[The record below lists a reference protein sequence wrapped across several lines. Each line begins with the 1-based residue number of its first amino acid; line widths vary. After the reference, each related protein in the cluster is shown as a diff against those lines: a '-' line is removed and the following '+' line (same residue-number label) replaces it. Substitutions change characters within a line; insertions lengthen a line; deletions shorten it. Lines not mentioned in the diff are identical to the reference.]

1 MAATT
6 PPWSWRRALRF
17 VDDVTG
23 STDELQRLRSELD
36 AREAEL
42 ARLRTELA
50 ETNSGVLAL
59 YAELEAQAETLRQA
73 SDLKSSFLSN
83 VSHELRTPIA
93 SVINLARLLLD
104 EEIGGNLDEDQR
116 RQIGYIARAGDA
128 LLELVN
134 SLLDLARIEAGRMD
148 VVVRP
153 LLVADLLATLRGMF
167 RPLVTR
173 REVALVV
180 EEPPPRLT
188 MQSDE
193 GRIAQILRN
202 LVGNALKFTERGEIR
217 VSTSVDADWVSFV
230 VRDTGIGIPEEH
242 RDRVFH
248 EFEQVAGPLQAKA
261 KGVGLG
267 LPLSRRLAELLGG
280 TLVLESAEGA
290 GSTFTL
296 RLPAVLRTTQGE
308 ATPDREA
315 VSA

>member
-1 MAATT
+1 
-6 PPWSWRRALRF
+6 
-17 VDDVTG
+17 VTE
-23 STDELQRLRSELD
+23 SNSELQRLRDELG
-36 AREAEL
+36 ARDAEL
-42 ARLRTELA
+42 ARLRTELS

-59 YAELEAQAETLRQA
+59 YAELEAQAEALRRA

-104 EEIGGNLDEDQR
+104 DELGGASLDVEQR
-116 RQIGYIARAGDA
+116 RQIGYIARAGET
-128 LLELVN
+128 LLEMVN
-134 SLLDLARIEAGRMD
+134 SLLDLARIEAGRMQ
-148 VVVRP
+148 VTARP
-153 LLVADLLATLRGMF
+153 LLVGDLLSTLRGMF

-180 EEPPPRLT
+180 DEPPAGLSMR
-188 MQSDE
+188 SDE

-217 VSTSVDADWVSFV
+217 VQTSSDDGWVTFV
-230 VRDTGIGIPEEH
+230 VRDTGIGIPGA
-242 RDRVFH
+242 DQGRVFE

-267 LPLSRRLAELLGG
+267 LPLSRSLAELLGG
-280 TLVLESAEGA
+280 TLTVTSAPGE

-296 RLPAVLRTTQGE
+296 RLPREMASSAASDATEAEAAV
-308 ATPDREA
+308 A
-315 VSA
+315 